1 MKGLCITQLYH
12 YLLLPC
18 CKLEGLVHT
27 KDIAEFGEQH
37 SVNNKTAVAITLCV
51 MPHIICLNKH

>member
-18 CKLEGLVHT
+18 CMLECLVHT
-27 KDIAEFGEQH
+27 KDIAEFSEEH
-37 SVNNKTAVAITLCV
+37 TVV
-51 MPHIICLNKH
+51 